1 MSNKLLDD
9 CLIRPG
15 LGKGAQ
21 IVRQPRY
28 HLGAPA
34 FTGLALQDVAAHLP
48 VQRHQL
54 AVHGQRRTLLR
65 AMDAGFQ
72 LGQSVGVAGRR
83 GGERWRAWG
92 GHAGAPSSSGVTRT
106 RPVRR
111 SSMRPAFC
119 LRSFACSALSD

>member
-54 AVHGQRRTLLR
+54 AVHGQRRALLR
-65 AMDAGFQ
+65 AVDEGFRLSQ
-72 LGQSVGVAGRR
+72 PVGVAGRWGSER
-83 GGERWRAWG
+83 GRAWG
-92 GHAGAPSSSGVTRT
+92 GQAGARWCRGVTRT

-111 SSMRPAFC
+111 SSIKPSFC
-119 LRSFACSALSD
+119 DESL